1 MENEKYLIVAVDQQG
16 NEIELDSYK
25 ENTDNQEIMF
35 ECKSQAR
42 KFYDKLK
49 EDLFPHSV
57 KLMTIKES

>member
-16 NEIELDSYK
+16 NEVGLEPYAGDIEN
-25 ENTDNQEIMF
+25 EEVTF

-42 KFYDKLK
+42 KFYDKVK
-49 EDLFPHSV
+49 EELFPHSV